1 MSEYDDHN
9 NHGEVLSL
17 ITVMREELDRRDAR
31 MDARLDEIQ
40 RRQDLCRQKLEGW
53 EQGAVIFKWLVIATA
68 AIVASAASAWD
79 WWRTHIHG

>member
-1 MSEYDDHN
+1 MSEYDERK

-31 MDARLDEIQ
+31 LDTRLDEIQ
-40 RRQDLCRQKLEGW
+40 RRQDLCRQKLEAW
-53 EQGAVIFKWLVIATA
+53 EQGAAIFKWLVIATA
-68 AIVASAASAWD
+68 GVVAGVASAWD